1 MARHSAFNKVEAP
14 VACGVSLL
22 PFRTTCKGPV
32 NTGKVG
38 AFDGEGEDVIDEA
51 LTYYRAN
58 VLFRN
63 YELQGGADRI
73 IIYLT
78 LYISACLARLAQ
90 VADVKSGE
98 KVLQAYAWESFAL
111 PGQHGFPFNG
121 FFDKAKDRV
130 EEDDFKAYFK
140 QAREETGQRLIKLS
154 CTPDGKPS
162 KYWTCF
168 AKRKFMN
175 TSLDRP

>member
-1 MARHSAFNKVEAP
+1 M
-14 VACGVSLL
+14 ACGASLL
-22 PFRTTCKGPV
+22 PFRTSCKGPV

-38 AFDGEGEDVIDEA
+38 AFEGDGDDIIDEA

-63 YELQGGADRI
+63 YELQGGADRV

-78 LYISACLARLAQ
+78 LYISACLARLEKAG
-90 VADVKSGE
+90 DVKTAE
-98 KVLQAYAWESFAL
+98 KVLQSYAWESLVL

-121 FFDKAKDRV
+121 FFDRAKDRA
-130 EEDDFKAYFK
+130 EEEDFKAYFK
-140 QAREETGQRLIKLS
+140 QAREECAQRLIKMAF
-154 CTPDGKPS
+154 TPEGKPS
-162 KYWTCF
+162 KFWVCF

>member
-1 MARHSAFNKVEAP
+1 MFTDPLGA
-14 VACGVSLL
+14 SLL

-32 NTGKVG
+32 NTAKVG
-38 AFDGEGEDVIDEA
+38 AFEGEGEDIIDET

-63 YELQGGADRI
+63 YELQGGADRVM
-73 IIYLT
+73 IYLT
-78 LYISACLARLAQ
+78 LFITACLARLEKAGDIRN
-90 VADVKSGE
+90 AE
-98 KVLQAYAWESFAL
+98 KVLQAYSWESFTL

-121 FFDKAKDRV
+121 FFDKAKDRS
-130 EEDDFKAYFK
+130 EEEDFKAYFK
-140 QAREETGQRLIKLS
+140 QAREETAQRLIKLAFTS
-154 CTPDGKPS
+154 EGKPS
-162 KYWTCF
+162 KFWVCF

>member
-1 MARHSAFNKVEAP
+1 MVKQ
-14 VACGVSLL
+14 
-22 PFRTTCKGPV
+22 
-32 NTGKVG
+32 
-38 AFDGEGEDVIDEA
+38 GEDVIDEA

-111 PGQHGFPFNG
+111 PG
-121 FFDKAKDRV
+121 A
-130 EEDDFKAYFK
+130 
-140 QAREETGQRLIKLS
+140 
-154 CTPDGKPS
+154 
-162 KYWTCF
+162 WTC
-168 AKRKFMN
+168 ADALVCVYACVRVRKCA
-175 TSLDRP
+175 